1 MKVLQIILLA
11 FMLLIIFPIVIV
23 FGLIDLI
30 GLVLLTVSNW
40 ILEGIRDLVNEA
52 KNELTKD

>member
-30 GLVLLTVSNW
+30 GLALLTVSNW
-40 ILEGIRDLVNEA
+40 ILEGIGDWVNEA